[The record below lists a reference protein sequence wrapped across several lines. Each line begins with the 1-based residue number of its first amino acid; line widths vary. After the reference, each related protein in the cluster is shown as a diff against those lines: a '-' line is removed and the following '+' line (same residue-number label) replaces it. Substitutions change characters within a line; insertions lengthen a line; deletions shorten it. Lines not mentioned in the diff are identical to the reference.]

1 MISRRAGAGYASTAG
16 SNRSSSRYK
25 ACKLA
30 KAKAKA
36 KSLLLLLHL

>member
-1 MISRRAGAGYASTAG
+1 MISRRAGAGYASTAC

-25 ACKLA
+25 ACK
-30 KAKAKA
+30 A